1 MNLHELLQGR
11 QDAGEPIKIGL
22 IGAGRFGTMFLSQV
36 RNTPGMHVV
45 GIADINTQ
53 RAEGALELVDWP
65 ADAVASSVDDAL
77 AHGSTVVVPDAG
89 ALLDADLD
97 VIVEATGNPIV
108 GTDHAL
114 RAIRGGKHIIMV
126 TVEADAL
133 CGPAL
138 AAEDK
143 KAGLVYSLA

>member
-22 IGAGRFGTMFLSQV
+22 IGACRFGTMFLSQV

-77 AHGSTVVVPDAG
+77 AHGSTVWSP
-89 ALLDADLD
+89 
-97 VIVEATGNPIV
+97 T
-108 GTDHAL
+108 
-114 RAIRGGKHIIMV
+114 
-126 TVEADAL
+126 
-133 CGPAL
+133 PAR
-138 AAEDK
+138 
-143 KAGLVYSLA
+143 